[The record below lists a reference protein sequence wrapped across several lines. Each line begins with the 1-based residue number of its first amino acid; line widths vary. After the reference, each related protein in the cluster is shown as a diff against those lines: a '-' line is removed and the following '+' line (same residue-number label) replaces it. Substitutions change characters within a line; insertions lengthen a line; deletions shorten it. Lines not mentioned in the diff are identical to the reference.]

1 MKVKMRRET
10 HRAAWAA
17 VVLLVLGGCS
27 NTPMPVHSGFLGDYP
42 RMRPSPRI
50 SGAWGWWNPRKRIS
64 DYVKIMIDP
73 VTVYLHPQAQS
84 HGVNPDELQELADYF
99 RDEMAS
105 RILSSGKYEIVR
117 RAGPGVLRIRAA
129 ITDVQ
134 PNKVV
139 LNVTPAVGATGLG
152 VGGASV
158 EVECLDTESGERILA
173 VIATRKADPFEVQA
187 DSSKWGQTRAV
198 LREWAQVLRE
208 ALDNRWVQKPIG
220 PQRR

>member
-1 MKVKMRRET
+1 MKINMRRET
-10 HRAAWAA
+10 HRASWAA
-17 VVLLVLGGCS
+17 VFLLVLGGCS
-27 NTPMPVHSGFLGDYP
+27 TTPMPVHSGFLGDYP

-50 SGAWGWWNPRKRIS
+50 SGAWGWWNSQKRIS
-64 DYVKIMIDP
+64 DYLKIMVDP
-73 VTVYLHPQAQS
+73 VTVFLHPEAKS
-84 HGVNPDELQELADYF
+84 RGVNPDELQELADYF
-99 RDEMAS
+99 RDEMVS

-134 PNKVV
+134 PKTV
-139 LNVTPAVGATGLG
+139 LG

-158 EVECLDTESGERILA
+158 EVECLDTESGERVLA

-187 DSSKWGQTRAV
+187 DSTKWGQTRAV

-208 ALDNRWVQKPIG
+208 ALDNRWVLKPIG

>member
-1 MKVKMRRET
+1 
-10 HRAAWAA
+10 
-17 VVLLVLGGCS
+17 
-27 NTPMPVHSGFLGDYP
+27 MPAHSGFLGDYP

-84 HGVNPDELQELADYF
+84 RGVNPDELKELADYF

-117 RAGPGVLRIRAA
+117 QEGPGVLRIRAA
-129 ITDVQ
+129 ITDVK
-134 PNKVV
+134 PK
-139 LNVTPAVGATGLG
+139 TGLR
-152 VGGASV
+152 VGGASM
-158 EVECLDTESGERILA
+158 EAECLDTESGERILA
-173 VIATRKADPFEVQA
+173 VIATRKADPFEVQD
-187 DSSKWGQTRAV
+187 DSSKWGQTQAV

>member
-1 MKVKMRRET
+1 
-10 HRAAWAA
+10 
-17 VVLLVLGGCS
+17 
-27 NTPMPVHSGFLGDYP
+27 
-42 RMRPSPRI
+42 MRPSPRI

-129 ITDVQ
+129 ITDVK
-134 PNKVV
+134 PK
-139 LNVTPAVGATGLG
+139 TGLG

>member
-1 MKVKMRRET
+1 MKIKTRRQI
-10 HRAAWAA
+10 HRASWAA
-17 VVLLVLGGCS
+17 LVLLVLGGCS
-27 NTPMPVHSGFLGDYP
+27 TTPTPVHSGFLGDYP

-73 VTVYLHPQAQS
+73 VTVFLHPQAQS
-84 HGVNPDELQELADYF
+84 RGVNPDELKELADYF

-129 ITDVQ
+129 ITDVK
-134 PNKVV
+134 PK
-139 LNVTPAVGATGLG
+139 TGLG

-198 LREWAQVLRE
+198 LREWAQVLRD

>member
-1 MKVKMRRET
+1 MKIKTRRET
-10 HRAAWAA
+10 HRASWSAL
-17 VVLLVLGGCS
+17 VLLVLGGCS
-27 NTPMPVHSGFLGDYP
+27 TTPMPVHSGFLGDYP

-117 RAGPGVLRIRAA
+117 RTGPGVLRIRAA

-134 PNKVV
+134 PK
-139 LNVTPAVGATGLG
+139 TGLG

-158 EVECLDTESGERILA
+158 EVECLDTESGERIVA
-173 VIATRKADPFEVQA
+173 VIATRKGDPFEVQA
-187 DSSKWGQTRAV
+187 GSSKWGHTQAV

-208 ALDNRWVQKPIG
+208 ALENRSMQKPIG